1 MLVLQVGEP
10 LALHLMVLH
19 TTTPPRERNT
29 GGRFAATA
37 PTVLLSP
44 VHEAT
49 PAANTEVLVGPPTRP
64 HVVVLLLLQTHDIN
78 HTLQELPTVA
88 ATAALYDV
96 AVLAS
101 ASNSGQPVLLP

>member
-1 MLVLQVGEP
+1 VFVQQVEEL
-10 LALHLMVLH
+10 LAWHLMVLH

-29 GGRFAATA
+29 GGTLVATA

-64 HVVVLLLLQTHDIN
+64 HVVVLLLLQTHDTN

-88 ATAALYDV
+88 ATDA
-96 AVLAS
+96 
-101 ASNSGQPVLLP
+101 